1 MKRMFYVIREKIP
14 LEKEQPA
21 HITISAA
28 MCMTAFVLIIGAGM
42 FYGRI
47 RNGYSGNK
55 NNSVDTVFNDYDG
68 MYGST
73 AAGSAD
79 EAGVSIEVKDEKMT
93 NRSRKIKFFLDKMK
107 AQENQTES
115 KVKNQDSNQKME
127 SGLSVKSSVPLSH
140 SSFGRWVSL

>member
-1 MKRMFYVIREKIP
+1 MKADDLIDAFGHIDPKYVSDAEVEIKSKSRMKRMVYVIREKIP

-55 NNSVDTVFNDYDG
+55 ITLWIRFSMIMMVC
-68 MYGST
+68 M
-73 AAGSAD
+73 
-79 EAGVSIEVKDEKMT
+79 EVQQPDQRMRQGWKKHK
-93 NRSRKIKFFLDKMK
+93 RIP
-107 AQENQTES
+107 
-115 KVKNQDSNQKME
+115 V
-127 SGLSVKSSVPLSH
+127 
-140 SSFGRWVSL
+140 

>member
-1 MKRMFYVIREKIP
+1 MKADDLIDAFGHIDPKYVSDAEVEIKSKSRMKRMFYVIREKIP

-55 NNSVDTVFNDYDG
+55 NNSVDTVFNVC
-68 MYGST
+68 M
-73 AAGSAD
+73 
-79 EAGVSIEVKDEKMT
+79 EVQQPDQRMRQGWKK
-93 NRSRKIKFFLDKMK
+93 
-107 AQENQTES
+107 
-115 KVKNQDSNQKME
+115 QKRIP
-127 SGLSVKSSVPLSH
+127 V
-140 SSFGRWVSL
+140 

>member
-1 MKRMFYVIREKIP
+1 MKADDLIDAFGHIDPKYVSDAEVEIKSKSRMKRMVYVIREKIP

-79 EAGVSIEVKDEKMT
+79 EAGVEK
-93 NRSRKIKFFLDKMK
+93 
-107 AQENQTES
+107 A
-115 KVKNQDSNQKME
+115 
-127 SGLSVKSSVPLSH
+127 
-140 SSFGRWVSL
+140 